1 MNYAANIFFKQTITK
16 EFPNLNPG
24 FGELVNACAFRLLV
38 ILKARPCGRQIVLP
52 MRPLSNNEVFG
63 CRTICSSRGF
73 IGCYLVMI
81 PVVVRSSRRW
91 PECKNVDSRV
101 AEMVITSF
109 QNKKV
114 HFMIIQTLRGVRY
127 RH

>member
-1 MNYAANIFFKQTITK
+1 MNYAAKIFFKQTITK

-24 FGELVNACAFRLLV
+24 FGELVDACAFRLLV
-38 ILKARPCGRQIVLP
+38 TLKARPCGRQIVLP
-52 MRPLSNNEVFG
+52 MRPLSKNKYSG

-73 IGCYLVMI
+73 IGSYLVMI
-81 PVVVRSSRRW
+81 PVAVRSSRRW

-101 AEMVITSF
+101 AETVITSF

-114 HFMIIQTLRGVRY
+114 HLMMIQTLRGERCK
-127 RH
+127 H